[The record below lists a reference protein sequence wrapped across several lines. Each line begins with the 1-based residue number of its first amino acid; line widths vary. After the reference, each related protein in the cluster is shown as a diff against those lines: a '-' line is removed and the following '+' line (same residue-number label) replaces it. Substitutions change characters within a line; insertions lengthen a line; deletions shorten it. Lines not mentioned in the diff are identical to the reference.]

1 MFVNNETI
9 YKASPFAALYFVYIL
24 SLLFLEF
31 MIGIVTY
38 SRLRMNLP
46 TGAVLGYVSNLGWNV
61 IVAFMFV
68 CILMNSD
75 IDVKNRNMT
84 NESKGLRVNLE
95 ENNKEFGPLLEL
107 SVFSTSISALSEMRV
122 FSYYHATRFFP
133 IGVMFILHSVRCVV
147 AHMLAIHIYK
157 TNYIF
162 EYR

>member
-1 MFVNNETI
+1 MFVNNETL

-31 MIGIVTY
+31 IIGIATY

-46 TGAVLGYVSNLGWNV
+46 TGAVLGYVSNLSWNV
-61 IVAFMFV
+61 IVAFLFV
-68 CILMNSD
+68 YILMNSD
-75 IDVKNRNMT
+75 IDVKKRHVI
-84 NESKGLRVNLE
+84 NESKGLRE
-95 ENNKEFGPLLEL
+95 EKNKEYGPLLEL
-107 SVFSTSISALSEMRV
+107 SVFSTSICALSEMRV
-122 FSYYHATRFFP
+122 FSYYHTTRFCP
-133 IGVMFILHSVRCVV
+133 IGVMFMVHSVRCII